1 MKTIKELEKEIQ
13 KIDEQK
19 LEILNEIEKI
29 EKEEIY
35 LILGKIKW
43 FSDKKWNLDIDD
55 RINLST
61 KITYREKEELENLVG
76 KNIDINCDNIDLETP
91 SFSLDYY
98 SDDKELNISFNRDLL
113 YIGDFLD
120 FIDKYKIQYINK
132 VEYETRDSLNIK
144 IKFYTK
150 LIELL
155 KK

>member
-76 KNIDINCDNIDLETP
+76 KNIDIDRDNIDLETP